1 MANIYKNAK
10 VDLTTTDNTII
21 YTAPSDS
28 RAIIKS
34 ILVSEDAGSGTT
46 ITFTITNAAAAIFN
60 LIKDKAIASKAT
72 TELLTH
78 PLILEENEVLKAQ
91 AADANELHV
100 IASILE
106 ITGINMSF
114 IEQEA
119 SYRYEVIDG
128 KPVKII
134 TPQSEVT
141 LTNMKTGKEYN
152 SDAEAMQDV
161 QDPNTDTVADDIRRD
176 VKVTVEALPLGG
188 DSKL

>member
-1 MANIYKNAK
+1 
-10 VDLTTTDNTII
+10 
-21 YTAPSDS
+21 
-28 RAIIKS
+28 
-34 ILVSEDAGSGTT
+34 
-46 ITFTITNAAAAIFN
+46 
-60 LIKDKAIASKAT
+60 
-72 TELLTH
+72 
-78 PLILEENEVLKAQ
+78 
-91 AADANELHV
+91 
-100 IASILE
+100 
-106 ITGINMSF
+106 MSF

-119 SYRYEVIDG
+119 SFRYEVIDG

-188 DSKL
+188 DTKL

>member
-1 MANIYKNAK
+1 
-10 VDLTTTDNTII
+10 
-21 YTAPSDS
+21 
-28 RAIIKS
+28 
-34 ILVSEDAGSGTT
+34 
-46 ITFTITNAAAAIFN
+46 
-60 LIKDKAIASKAT
+60 
-72 TELLTH
+72 
-78 PLILEENEVLKAQ
+78 
-91 AADANELHV
+91 
-100 IASILE
+100 
-106 ITGINMSF
+106 MSF

-176 VKVTVEALPLGG
+176 VKVTVEVLPLGG